1 MLSVQTKGLKLT
13 PRIES
18 YVAKKT
24 NHIDRVMPTV
34 ADVQVELR
42 AEKTKSKVDSRIAQ
56 VTLRDKKGTILRAE
70 ERNGDLFTAID
81 LAMDKLG
88 RQIRRYRGKR
98 LSNRRRQG
106 GNWDEKPIEL
116 LALPEDSE
124 DLLDDE
130 PQIVRRKQFS
140 LQPMSLGE
148 ACDQAE
154 LIGHDFFV
162 FFNREDNAVNV
173 LYKRK
178 DGNYGVLQPDVPE
191 MV

>member
-18 YVAKKT
+18 YVEKKT
-24 NHIDRVMPTV
+24 DHIDRVMPT
-34 ADVQVELR
+34 ATDLQVELR
-42 AEKTKSKVDSRIAQ
+42 VEKTKSKVDSRIAQ

-98 LSNRRRQG
+98 LSNRRRLG
-106 GNWDEKPIEL
+106 GAWEEKPLEL
-116 LALPEDSE
+116 LAIPDGEDE
-124 DLLDDE
+124 VLDEE
-130 PQIVRRKQFS
+130 PKIVRRKQFS

-162 FFNREDNAVNV
+162 FFNREDNGVNV

>member
-18 YVAKKT
+18 YVEKKT
-24 NHIDRVMPTV
+24 EHIDRVMPTI
-34 ADVQVELR
+34 ADLQVELR

-98 LSNRRRQG
+98 LSNRRRLG
-106 GNWDEKPIEL
+106 GAWEEKPIEL
-116 LALPEDSE
+116 LAATEETD
-124 DLLDDE
+124 DVLDDE
-130 PQIVRRKQFS
+130 PKVVRHKQFS

-162 FFNREDNAVNV
+162 FFNREDNSVNV

-178 DGNYGVLQPDVPE
+178 DGNYGVLHPAVRLW
-191 MV
+191 V